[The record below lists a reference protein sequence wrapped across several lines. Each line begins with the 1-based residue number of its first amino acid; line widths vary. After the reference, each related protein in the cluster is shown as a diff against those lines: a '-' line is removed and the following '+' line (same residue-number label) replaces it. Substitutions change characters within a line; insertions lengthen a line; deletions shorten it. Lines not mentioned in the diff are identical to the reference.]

1 MTTSELEILFKTHYA
16 AMCRLAVS
24 LLYDEDEARDVVS
37 DVFASLLDGGLAI
50 RIDNARGFLL
60 TCVRNSCINV
70 IRHKQMRERFINL
83 YSTKAEPL
91 ADSPDDSLMLA
102 ELRDYINTQLPPLS
116 CRIFTLRYLHD
127 MTCQQVA
134 DAVGVSRVT
143 VHHHLSQS
151 LEKINA
157 YFNNTKLRRYGTE
170 R

>member
-16 AMCRLAVS
+16 AMFRLAMS
-24 LLYDEDEARDVVS
+24 LLYDEDESKDVVS

-50 RIDNARGFLL
+50 RSDNARGFLL

-70 IRHKQMRERFINL
+70 IRHKQMRERFMKL
-83 YSTKAEPL
+83 YSNRAEPL
-91 ADSPDDSLMLA
+91 ADGPDDSLMLN
-102 ELRDYINTQLPPLS
+102 ELREYIDNNLPPLS
-116 CRIFTLRYLHD
+116 RRIFTLRYLHD

-151 LEKINA
+151 LEKINT
-157 YFNNTKLRRYGTE
+157 YFNNSKR
-170 R
+170 

>member
-16 AMCRLAVS
+16 AMFRLAMS
-24 LLYDEDEARDVVS
+24 LLYDEDESKDVVS

-50 RIDNARGFLL
+50 RSDNASGFLL

-70 IRHKQMRERFINL
+70 IRHKQMRERFMKL
-83 YSTKAEPL
+83 YSNSAEPL
-91 ADSPDDSLMLA
+91 ADGPDDSLTLN
-102 ELRDYINTQLPPLS
+102 ELREYIDNNLPPLS
-116 CRIFTLRYLHD
+116 RRIFTLRFLHD

-151 LEKINA
+151 LEKINT
-157 YFNNTKLRRYGTE
+157 YFNNSKR
-170 R
+170 

>member
-1 MTTSELEILFKTHYA
+1 MTKSELEILFKTHYA
-16 AMCRLAVS
+16 AMYRLAVS
-24 LLYDEDEARDVVS
+24 LLYDVDEARDVVS

-50 RIDNARGFLL
+50 RTDNARGFLL

-70 IRHKQMRERFINL
+70 IRHKQIRERFIKL
-83 YSTKAEPL
+83 YATNAEAL
-91 ADSPDDSLMLA
+91 ADGPDDSITLA
-102 ELRDYINTQLPPLS
+102 ELREYIDNQLPPLS
-116 CRIFTLRYLHD
+116 RRIFTMRYLQD

-157 YFNNTKLRRYGTE
+157 YFNNSKQ
-170 R
+170 

>member
-1 MTTSELEILFKTHYA
+1 MTKSELEILFKTHYA
-16 AMCRLAVS
+16 AMYRLAVS
-24 LLYDEDEARDVVS
+24 LLYDADEARDVVS

-50 RIDNARGFLL
+50 RTDNARGFLL

-70 IRHKQMRERFINL
+70 IRHKQMRERFIKL
-83 YSTKAEPL
+83 YATNAEPL
-91 ADSPDDSLMLA
+91 ADGSDDSMMLA
-102 ELRDYINTQLPPLS
+102 ELREYIDNQLTPLS
-116 CRIFTLRYLHD
+116 RRIFTMRYLQD

-157 YFNNTKLRRYGTE
+157 YFNNSKQ
-170 R
+170 

>member
-16 AMCRLAVS
+16 AMFRLAMS

-37 DVFASLLDGGLAI
+37 DVFASLLGGGLAI
-50 RIDNARGFLL
+50 RCDNARGFLL

-70 IRHKQMRERFINL
+70 IRHKQMHQRFIRL
-83 YSTKAEPL
+83 YSTSAEPL
-91 ADSPDDSLMLA
+91 ADGPDDSVMLA
-102 ELRDYINTQLPPLS
+102 ELRDYIENNLSPLS
-116 CRIFTLRYLHD
+116 RRIFTLRYLQD

-157 YFNNTKLRRYGTE
+157 YFNNTKQ
-170 R
+170 

>member
-16 AMCRLAVS
+16 AMFRLAMS
-24 LLYDEDEARDVVS
+24 LLYDEDESKDVVS

-50 RIDNARGFLL
+50 RSDNARGFLL

-70 IRHKQMRERFINL
+70 IRHKQMRERFMKL
-83 YSTKAEPL
+83 YSNRAEPL
-91 ADSPDDSLMLA
+91 ADGPDDSLTLA
-102 ELRDYINTQLPPLS
+102 ELREYVDNNLPPLS
-116 CRIFTLRYLHD
+116 RRIFTLRYLHD

-151 LEKINA
+151 LEKINT
-157 YFNNTKLRRYGTE
+157 YFNNSKR
-170 R
+170 

>member
-1 MTTSELEILFKTHYA
+1 MTKSELEILFKTHYA
-16 AMCRLAVS
+16 AMFRMAMS
-24 LLYDEDEARDVVS
+24 FLYDEDESKDVVS

-70 IRHKQMRERFINL
+70 IRHKHLRERFIRL
-83 YSTKAEPL
+83 YSTSAEPL
-91 ADSPDDSLMLA
+91 ADGPDDKVMLA
-102 ELRDYINTQLPPLS
+102 ELREYIDNQLPPLTR
-116 CRIFTLRYLHD
+116 RIFTLRYLND

-134 DAVGVSRVT
+134 EAVGVSRVT

-157 YFNNTKLRRYGTE
+157 YFNNKS
-170 R
+170 

>member
-16 AMCRLAVS
+16 AMFRLAMS
-24 LLYDEDEARDVVS
+24 LLYDEDESKDVVS

-50 RIDNARGFLL
+50 RSDNARGFLL

-70 IRHKQMRERFINL
+70 IRHKQMRERFMKL
-83 YSTKAEPL
+83 YSNRAEPL
-91 ADSPDDSLMLA
+91 ADGPDDSLTLN
-102 ELRDYINTQLPPLS
+102 ELREYIDNNLPPLPR
-116 CRIFTLRYLHD
+116 RIFTLRYLHD

-157 YFNNTKLRRYGTE
+157 YFNNSKR
-170 R
+170 